1 MNETEQQK
9 PAGLSGG
16 LKGRISATAS
26 LGPPPPLCATA
37 TLTGGLVGK
46 IVTDSVPPGSR
57 LIEQE

>member
-1 MNETEQQK
+1 MKDTEQQK

-26 LGPPPPLCATA
+26 LGPPPPLCSEV

-46 IVTDSVPPGSR
+46 IVADSVPPGSR
-57 LIEQE
+57 PIEQE